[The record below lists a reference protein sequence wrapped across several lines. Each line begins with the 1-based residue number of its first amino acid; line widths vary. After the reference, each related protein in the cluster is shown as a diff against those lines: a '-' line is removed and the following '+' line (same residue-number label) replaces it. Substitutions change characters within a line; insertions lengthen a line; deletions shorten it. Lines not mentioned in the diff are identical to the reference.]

1 VASVLSRCWGGQ
13 HDKSRRRYQ
22 PAGGTNFPGKSALQA
37 TRQQLSPAMVMIN
50 RGRALRCKG
59 LAAATAWSYNGIPL
73 SRVWQLRTG
82 TQCKKTWKAMQDS
95 ELRKLDKRSIA
106 IELTVRD
113 QKSVFKGVGH
123 FDDHGKNGPALRVE
137 IQHPLGN
144 FAIQLRTNE
153 WQGEIESG
161 EQFGCEFLL
170 HLNAA
175 SLHQDKTLSDSWF
188 ANRSHVANVLLVDN
202 QAAVNAKINAWLEA

>member
-1 VASVLSRCWGGQ
+1 MLRRTTRQVAAPVSARWRHELSRQISTPGDSPAVITRHG
-13 HDKSRRRYQ
+13 HDKSWPRFAVQRSGGRDGLIVQ
-22 PAGGTNFPGKSALQA
+22 WHPPVAGMTVADGNAVQKDL
-37 TRQQLSPAMVMIN
+37 
-50 RGRALRCKG
+50 
-59 LAAATAWSYNGIPL
+59 
-73 SRVWQLRTG
+73 
-82 TQCKKTWKAMQDS
+82 KAMQDS

-106 IELTVRD
+106 IELAVRD

-161 EQFGCEFLL
+161 EKFGCEFLL

-175 SLHQDKTLSDSWF
+175 SLHQDKTLSDS
-188 ANRSHVANVLLVDN
+188 
-202 QAAVNAKINAWLEA
+202 